1 MRLATGQSL
10 GLFVS
15 SLGSLLKKEQFF
27 VGSIS
32 GCTHLL
38 RRSKPSL
45 SFVGYLQRVAWL
57 LCQMN
62 PHTCLSATALL
73 RDKTHRTTAQNRTAV
88 LKYDFWYGHLQNT
101 RLTISRVFITDEK

>member
-1 MRLATGQSL
+1 MRMGDRAEL

-15 SLGSLLKKEQFF
+15 SLGSLFKKEQFF

-45 SFVGYLQRVAWL
+45 SLVGYLQRVVKL

-73 RDKTHRTTAQNRTAV
+73 RDNHTEPQHKTEPP
-88 LKYDFWYGHLQNT
+88 
-101 RLTISRVFITDEK
+101 S